1 MRVVRNFRLSIVDAE
16 CSYTFVCILLRSV
29 LILVVFAVVVVVVS
43 IISVTVFIDLF
54 IL

>member
-16 CSYTFVCILLRSV
+16 CSYTFVCVLLRSV
-29 LILVVFAVVVVVVS
+29 LILVVFAVVVVS